1 LFVGNAAGFCREQI
15 RTGMKWR
22 RYEMPSRMGQVT
34 AGGFS
39 TTRRMAL
46 LSGIFSPSPL
56 SRMIVATLS
65 NSSGTLHFNF
75 FTNLIGLIEFSNK
88 LN

>member
-1 LFVGNAAGFCREQI
+1 VYVANAAGFCKAQA
-15 RTGMKWR
+15 RTIMKWR
-22 RYEMPSRMGQVT
+22 RYEMPSRIGQVT

-65 NSSGTLHFNF
+65 NSLGTLH
-75 FTNLIGLIEFSNK
+75 I
-88 LN
+88 

>member
-1 LFVGNAAGFCREQI
+1 
-15 RTGMKWR
+15 MKWR

-65 NSSGTLHFNF
+65 NSLGTL
-75 FTNLIGLIEFSNK
+75 LI
-88 LN
+88 